1 LSVQVKHLCSKQ
13 VTVRSSAGS
22 RNAPELE
29 FAAIQSSRNV
39 ELQWVT
45 NSGWKNEYFE
55 IERSVD
61 GESFEVLASV
71 ENEDL
76 TDDMAYYER
85 NDNQPL
91 LGTSYY
97 RIKQIYT
104 DGSFDYTAVK
114 KIDFNIDLEGISIF
128 PNPAQEELFISV
140 KPLIGK
146 AGTLTLANQ
155 YGQVVRVLN
164 LEKIESDILKINT
177 SDVSNGLYYLNVATK
192 DQKAFT
198 KKVMIHRLY

>member
-1 LSVQVKHLCSKQ
+1 LSVQVQ
-13 VTVRSSAGS
+13 VTVNSSAGS
-22 RNAPELE
+22 RNAPQLE
-29 FAAIQSSRNV
+29 FEAIQSSRNV

-61 GESFEVLASV
+61 GESFEVLTSV

-76 TDDMAYYER
+76 SDDMAYYESI
-85 NDNQPL
+85 DNQPAQ
-91 LGTSYY
+91 GTSYY

-104 DGSFDYTAVK
+104 DGTFDYTKVKAV
-114 KIDFNIDLEGISIF
+114 DFNIDLEGISTF
-128 PNPAQEELFISV
+128 PNPAQGELFISV

-146 AGTLTLANQ
+146 AGTLTMVNQ
-155 YGQVVRVLN
+155 YGQVVQSIQLA
-164 LEKIESDILKINT
+164 EIESDILRINT
-177 SDVSNGLYYLNVATK
+177 AKLSNGLYYLNVVTSER
-192 DQKAFT
+192 KAFT